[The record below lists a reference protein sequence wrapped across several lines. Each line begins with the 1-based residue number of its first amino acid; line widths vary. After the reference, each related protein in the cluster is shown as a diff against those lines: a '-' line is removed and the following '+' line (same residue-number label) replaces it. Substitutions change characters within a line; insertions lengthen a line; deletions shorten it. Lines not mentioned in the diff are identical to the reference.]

1 MTLALTGLLHVKVP
15 VTDVERSAR
24 WYMLLFDLEL
34 MYEFCEQGIV
44 RGVVLFHRSGDFS
57 IALRDREAIPGR
69 PLLDRF
75 DLFAVSV
82 EEREVLARLRRR
94 CAEMGTPHGE
104 LEDRPDGTVLDI
116 PDPDGTIIRCYHY
129 TWNHD
134 RFTGVAFGVD
144 GVPELYESSKLDLD

>member
-15 VTDVERSAR
+15 VTDLERSAR
-24 WYMLLFDLEL
+24 WYTRVFDLEL
-34 MYEFCEQGIV
+34 LYEFCEQGIV

-75 DLFAVSV
+75 DLFCVRV
-82 EEREVLARLRRR
+82 QDREVLAQLLQR
-94 CAEMGTPHGE
+94 CQDVGTPHGE

-129 TWNHD
+129 TWDHD
-134 RFTGVAFGVD
+134 RFTGVAFDAD
-144 GVPELYESSKLDLD
+144 GVPLLYDSPKLDLR